1 MDGVVIINKP
11 KGMTSQNVVSKVKR
25 ILNEKKVGH
34 AGTLDPNATGVLP
47 ILVGKAT
54 KISKYLI
61 EHDKSYEAI
70 IKLGEKSS
78 TGDIE
83 GDIVEKKEIKLD
95 KYTSEDIQNILN
107 MFLGKTKQIPPMY
120 SAIKVNGKKLYEYA
134 REGKEIELK
143 ERDIEIFNIQL
154 KNVDYE
160 NQEIS
165 YIVDCS
171 KGTYIRTLCEDIA
184 KKLNTVGYM
193 KELTRLRVDKFNI
206 SNAITLEE
214 LEEKKN
220 NSNFEDIIPIE
231 SLFSDKPKI
240 ILTNKKEN
248 LFLNGVK
255 LTFNNEDGTYLIYS
269 EKKSYIGLGIIKD
282 NLLKRDVV

>member
-1 MDGVVIINKP
+1 MNGVVIINKP

-134 REGKEIELK
+134 REGKEVELK

-255 LTFNNEDGTYLIYS
+255 LTFNNEDGTYLIYN
-269 EKKSYIGLGIIKD
+269 EKKSYVGLGIIKD

>member
-1 MDGVVIINKP
+1 M
-11 KGMTSQNVVSKVKR
+11 
-25 ILNEKKVGH
+25 GH

-61 EHDKSYEAI
+61 EHDKSYVAI

-134 REGKEIELK
+134 REGKEVELK

-255 LTFNNEDGTYLIYS
+255 LTFNNEDGTYLIYN
-269 EKKSYIGLGIIKD
+269 EKKSYVGLGIIKD

>member
-70 IKLGEKSS
+70 IKLGEKRS

-95 KYTSEDIQNILN
+95 KYNSEYIQNILN

-255 LTFNNEDGTYLIYS
+255 LTFNNEDGTYLIYN
-269 EKKSYIGLGIIKD
+269 EKKSYVGLGIIKD

>member
-1 MDGVVIINKP
+1 MDGVIIINKP

-70 IKLGEKSS
+70 IKFGEKRS

-83 GDIVEKKEIKLD
+83 GDIVERKEIKLD

-154 KNVDYE
+154 KNIDYE

-165 YIVDCS
+165 YVVDCS

-193 KELTRLRVDKFNI
+193 KELTRLRVDRFNI
-206 SNAITLEE
+206 SNSITLNE

-220 NSNFEDIIPIE
+220 KNNFEDVISIE
-231 SLFSDKPKI
+231 KLFSNNPKI

-248 LFLNGVK
+248 LFLNGVN
-255 LTFNNEDGTYLIYS
+255 LTFNNEDGTYLIYN

>member
-70 IKLGEKSS
+70 IKLGEKRS

-95 KYTSEDIQNILN
+95 KYNSEYIQNILN

-154 KNVDYE
+154 KNVDSE

-206 SNAITLEE
+206 SNAITLEK

-255 LTFNNEDGTYLIYS
+255 LTFNNEDGTYLIYN
-269 EKKSYIGLGIIKD
+269 EKKSYVGLGIIKD

>member
-70 IKLGEKSS
+70 IKLGEKRS

-134 REGKEIELK
+134 REGKEVELK

-255 LTFNNEDGTYLIYS
+255 LTFNNEDGTYLIYN
-269 EKKSYIGLGIIKD
+269 EKKSYVGLGIIKD

>member
-134 REGKEIELK
+134 REGKEVELK

-160 NQEIS
+160 NQKIS

-255 LTFNNEDGTYLIYS
+255 LTFNNEDGTYLIYN
-269 EKKSYIGLGIIKD
+269 EKKSYVGLGIIKD

>member
-70 IKLGEKSS
+70 IKLGEKRS

-95 KYTSEDIQNILN
+95 KYNSEYIQNILN

-134 REGKEIELK
+134 REGKEVELK

-255 LTFNNEDGTYLIYS
+255 LTFNNEDGTYLIYN
-269 EKKSYIGLGIIKD
+269 EKKSYVGLGIIKD

>member
-34 AGTLDPNATGVLP
+34 AGTLDPIATGVLP

-134 REGKEIELK
+134 REGKEVELK

-248 LFLNGVK
+248 LYLNGVK
-255 LTFNNEDGTYLIYS
+255 LTFNNEDGTYLIYN
-269 EKKSYIGLGIIKD
+269 EKKSYVGLGIIKD

>member
-70 IKLGEKSS
+70 IKFGEKSS

-134 REGKEIELK
+134 REGKEVELK

-160 NQEIS
+160 NQKIS

-255 LTFNNEDGTYLIYS
+255 LTFNNEDGTYLIYN
-269 EKKSYIGLGIIKD
+269 EKKSYVGLGIIKD

>member
-1 MDGVVIINKP
+1 MDGVIIINKP

-70 IKLGEKSS
+70 IKFGEKRS

-83 GDIVEKKEIKLD
+83 GDIVERKEIKLD

-107 MFLGKTKQIPPMY
+107 MFLGKNKQIPPMY

-154 KNVDYE
+154 KNIDYE

-165 YIVDCS
+165 YVVDCS

-193 KELTRLRVDKFNI
+193 KELTRLRVDRFNI
-206 SNAITLEE
+206 SNSITLDE

-220 NSNFEDIIPIE
+220 KNNFEDVISIE
-231 SLFSDKPKI
+231 KLFSNNPKI

-248 LFLNGVK
+248 LFLNGVN
-255 LTFNNEDGTYLIYS
+255 LTFNNEDGTYLIYN
-269 EKKSYIGLGIIKD
+269 EKESYIGLGIIKD